1 MSKKYDEAKA
11 KIEAGKAYT
20 PLAAV
25 SLVKEIHPANFDET
39 VEVHFRLGI
48 DTRQADQQLRPVR
61 SGEKLA
67 LVRRF
72 ALQYLLKA
80 MLLVLQKKLAQ
91 TS

>member
-39 VEVHFRLGI
+39 VEVSI
-48 DTRQADQQLRPVR
+48 PVR
-61 SGEKLA
+61 LISSSVAPLAFLMA

-72 ALQYLLKA
+72 ALQYLLKV
-80 MLLVLQKKLAQ
+80 MLLVLQKKLVQ
-91 TS
+91 IS

>member
-39 VEVHFRLGI
+39 VEVHFRLVSI
-48 DTRQADQQLRPVR
+48 PVR
-61 SGEKLA
+61 LTSSSVAPLASLMA